1 MLNTNYKKDWKLAI
15 LIYNIKKSLNA
26 LLYYFS
32 MLADIA
38 PDIHPLTNAPLLPQV
53 LKILKCPSCSASRFE
68 IHRDEST
75 QLDTQTHCVAVCET
89 CKTCFKYENG
99 ILEMLLEKPSGLTP
113 AQKSNFLGLIADRYQ
128 SGWRSWCMNLF
139 CGSKFTNEMESE
151 KIIRLLDF
159 DTLPPDPIFVDAGTS
174 HGFYAIVIAKKL
186 KEMNSDG
193 FVIAI
198 DFSKKMLYKA
208 VVAAEKDGVSDK
220 ILWLLADVENPPI
233 THQSVN
239 RVSCGGSLNEYQH
252 PERAVGATAGIIKN
266 GGRYVTMNLFS
277 NNKTMAIFL
286 ALVHA
291 LSGLSFFKKDVWN
304 KMFTD
309 KGLRIVEQET
319 RGMVMFTVS
328 MK

>member
-1 MLNTNYKKDWKLAI
+1 
-15 LIYNIKKSLNA
+15 
-26 LLYYFS
+26 

-38 PDIHPLTNAPLLPQV
+38 PDIHPLTNAPLLMPV
-53 LKILKCPSCSASRFE
+53 LKILKCPSCGVSRFE

-75 QLDTQTHCVAVCET
+75 QLDTQTHCVVVCEE

-99 ILEMLLEKPSGLTP
+99 ILEMLLEKPYGLTP

-139 CGSKFTNEMESE
+139 YGSKFTNEMEAE
-151 KIIRLLDF
+151 KIIRMMDF

-174 HGFYAIVIAKKL
+174 HGFYAIAVAKKL
-186 KEMNSDG
+186 QKMNSDG

-198 DFSKKMLYKA
+198 DFSKKMLSNA
-208 VVAAEKDGVSDK
+208 VTAAEKNCVSDK
-220 ILWLLADVENPPI
+220 ILWMLADVEDPPI
-233 THQSVN
+233 ADQSVD
-239 RVSCGGSLNEYQH
+239 RVSCGGSLNEYRR
-252 PERAVGATAGIIKN
+252 PEKAVAETARVLKN

-277 NNKTMAIFL
+277 RNKTLAFFL
-286 ALVHA
+286 SIVHMV
-291 LSGLSFFKKDVWN
+291 SGLSFFKKDVWN
-304 KMFTD
+304 KIFTD

-319 RGMVMFTVS
+319 RGMVIFTVS